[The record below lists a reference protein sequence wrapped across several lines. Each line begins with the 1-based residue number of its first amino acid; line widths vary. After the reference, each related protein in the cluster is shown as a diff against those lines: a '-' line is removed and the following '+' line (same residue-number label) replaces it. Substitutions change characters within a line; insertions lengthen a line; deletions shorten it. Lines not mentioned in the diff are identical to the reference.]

1 MGFTPE
7 DAPGSRKNNLL
18 GKLEGAEHIKVIH
31 PVGYLDILVLEY
43 YSAMIMTDSGGVQKE
58 AFFLCK
64 PCVTLREETEWVE
77 TVECGANV
85 LAGTEVERILSA
97 VEEQSRRSKALV
109 TDLPQYFGAGR
120 ASVEIGNVV
129 HYYLSSRDMLLEF
142 YLQDLVD

>member
-1 MGFTPE
+1 
-7 DAPGSRKNNLL
+7 
-18 GKLEGAEHIKVIH
+18 
-31 PVGYLDILVLEY
+31 
-43 YSAMIMTDSGGVQKE
+43 MTDSGGVQKG

-64 PCVTLREETEWVE
+64 PCVTLREETEWVG

-97 VEEQSRRSKALV
+97 VEEQSKGGRALG
-109 TDLPQYFGAGR
+109 TEPPRYFGVGQ
-120 ASVEIGNVV
+120 ASIEIGNVV

>member
-1 MGFTPE
+1 MI
-7 DAPGSRKNNLL
+7 D
-18 GKLEGAEHIKVIH
+18 
-31 PVGYLDILVLEY
+31 PVGYLDMLVLEY
-43 YSAMIMTDSGGVQKE
+43 HSAMIMIDSGSVQKE

-64 PCVTLREETEWVE
+64 PCVTLRKETEWVE

-97 VEEQSRRSKALV
+97 VEEQSKGGRALG
-109 TDLPQYFGAGR
+109 TEPPRYFGVGQ
-120 ASVEIGNVV
+120 ASIEIGNVV